1 MTNIFEQDLLENSL
15 FRRIMA
21 VGLLSIVL
29 GVILWVYL
37 AFYFSSSERLDYLE
51 NIHARYTKAIGSEGA
66 LRQRLEELQG
76 ASVESVA
83 LLSGESDAL
92 VGAQLQ
98 KRMKQIVG
106 NAGGSLETTQML
118 PSAQEQAL
126 EKITVRASMTVT
138 TNNLQKILYVIE
150 TQSPYLFIEEIDIKA
165 LSKRRSGDNDQTEK
179 LKVTID
185 FFGYRKAGASS

>member
-1 MTNIFEQDLLENSL
+1 MINVLEQNLLGNSL

-21 VGLLSIVL
+21 VGILCVVL
-29 GVILWVYL
+29 GVVLWIYL
-37 AFYFSSSERLDYLE
+37 AFYFSSSERLANLE
-51 NIHARYTKAIGSEGA
+51 NIHARYTKVIGSESA

-76 ASVESVA
+76 ATVKSTA

-92 VGAQLQ
+92 VAAQLQ
-98 KRMKQIVG
+98 TRMKQIVG

-118 PSAQEQAL
+118 PSAREQAL

-138 TNNLQKILYVIE
+138 TNILQKILYIIE
-150 TQSPYLFIEEIDIKA
+150 TQRPYLFIEEMDIKS
-165 LSKRRSGDNDQTEK
+165 LSERRAGNNNQVEN

-185 FFGYRKAGASS
+185 FFGYRKAGETP